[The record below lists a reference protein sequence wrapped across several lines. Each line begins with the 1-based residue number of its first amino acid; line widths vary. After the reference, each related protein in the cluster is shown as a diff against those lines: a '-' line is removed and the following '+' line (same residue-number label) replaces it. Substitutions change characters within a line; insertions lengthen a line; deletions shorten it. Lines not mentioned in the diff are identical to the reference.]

1 MKDERLEKQFEG
13 YFENVKVPSNINED
27 AKRYVKKKST
37 FMPAFIKFAS
47 IAASIVLV
55 LTASLVIVFNMRNAP
70 PAVDSPNQAQ
80 VSTYQDSDLSF
91 EKTDVYGISELDN
104 SLKFIR
110 TLAYNGA
117 DVKGCSA
124 GYKDDGLAIVKADV
138 SMMSGFSRYDAEIF
152 VEFTD
157 KNEVYSPLAAY
168 GQGTKDSYKG
178 VEYYLTRETAENGE
192 PVNKLHFTYNG
203 VKYYFYVTSSDEN
216 SYVKCLEMIIK

>member
-13 YFENVKVPSNINED
+13 YFENVKVPSDIAED

-55 LTASLVIVFNMRNAP
+55 LAASLVIVFNMRNAP
-70 PAVDSPNQAQ
+70 PAVDSPSQAQ
-80 VSTYQDSDLSF
+80 VSAYGDDTLTF
-91 EKTDVYGISELDN
+91 EKTDVFEVSELDT

-117 DVKGCSA
+117 DVRGCSA
-124 GYKDDGLAIVKADV
+124 GYKDGGLAIVKADV

-152 VEFTD
+152 VEFTVVH
-157 KNEVYSPLAAY
+157 EVYSPFKQY
-168 GQGTKDSYKG
+168 GHG
-178 VEYYLTRETAENGE
+178 
-192 PVNKLHFTYNG
+192 
-203 VKYYFYVTSSDEN
+203 
-216 SYVKCLEMIIK
+216 